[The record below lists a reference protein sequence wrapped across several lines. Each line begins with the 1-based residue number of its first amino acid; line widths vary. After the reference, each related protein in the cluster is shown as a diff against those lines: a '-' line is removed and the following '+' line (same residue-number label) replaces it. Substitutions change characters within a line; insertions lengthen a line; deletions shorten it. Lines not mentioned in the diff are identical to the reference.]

1 MSKRFFFIQKII
13 INSRNNFYY
22 DAQSFN
28 IFFNLQSLTD
38 KKKKDTIIKV
48 K

>member
-1 MSKRFFFIQKII
+1 MSKIYFFIQKII

-28 IFFNLQSLTD
+28 IFFNLQSLTE
-38 KKKKDTIIKV
+38 KKRRRYDN
-48 K
+48 